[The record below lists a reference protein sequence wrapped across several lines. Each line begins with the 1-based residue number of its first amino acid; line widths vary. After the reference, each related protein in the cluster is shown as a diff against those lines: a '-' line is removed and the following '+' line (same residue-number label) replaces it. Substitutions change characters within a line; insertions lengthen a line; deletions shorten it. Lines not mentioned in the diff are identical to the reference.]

1 LAEADLNAKLARFVG
16 NTHARGPRSEEPSIA
31 NDGVVLVMAVL
42 KVEFSRIYKRILSY
56 KGLLT
61 TYNKYTK
68 VFGQNNVHD
77 CNDITIF
84 CQLKRLCTKCIIIH
98 G

>member
-1 LAEADLNAKLARFVG
+1 MG
-16 NTHARGPRSEEPSIA
+16 NTHARGPKSEEPSIA
-31 NDGVVLVMAVL
+31 NDDGVVLVMAVL
-42 KVEFSRIYKRILSY
+42 KVEFSRMYKRILSY

-61 TYNKYTK
+61 TYKYKK
-68 VFGQNNVHD
+68 VFGQNNMHD